1 MNQTKSKEELKK
13 QETLL
18 IVILIVL
25 FLLILIVSRF
35 ALGINVGL
43 LEGRQYQSI
52 GYNEIR
58 NGDVWTVA
66 FNIFSGTISTVGELA
81 DVSDRS
87 IYVQSSTNVSSL
99 ELTVVSDGISETI
112 PLSNGRTEVVI
123 PGDGSDFRLSLCGD
137 NVQNGYFNAVWN

>member
-1 MNQTKSKEELKK
+1 MNQTRSKEELKK
-13 QETLL
+13 QEILL

-25 FLLILIVSRF
+25 FILILLVSRF
-35 ALGINVGL
+35 VLGINIGL

-66 FNIFSGTISTVGELA
+66 FNIFSGTISTAGELA
-81 DVSDRS
+81 DAGDRA
-87 IYVQSSTNVSSL
+87 IHIQSATNLSSL
-99 ELTVVSDGISETI
+99 ELTVVSGGVSETI
-112 PLSNGRTEVVI
+112 PLDNGRTEVMI
-123 PGDGSDFRLSLCGD
+123 PGDESEFRLSLCGV

>member
-123 PGDGSDFRLSLCGD
+123 PGDDSEFRLSLYGN